1 MGRNFTHLSIPIF
14 SSSLARVTVPENVY
28 AAIFLLEGIDSLSVS
43 AEIRQF
49 LEQAGQEI
57 RTGQVTDQTLEKL
70 ISLQPHYRAFAMSAD
85 IDF

>member
-1 MGRNFTHLSIPIF
+1 
-14 SSSLARVTVPENVY
+14 VY
-28 AAIFLLEGIDSLSVS
+28 AAIFLLEGIDSLAVS
-43 AEIRQF
+43 AEIKQF

-70 ISLQPHYRAFAMSAD
+70 ISLQPHYQAFAMSAD